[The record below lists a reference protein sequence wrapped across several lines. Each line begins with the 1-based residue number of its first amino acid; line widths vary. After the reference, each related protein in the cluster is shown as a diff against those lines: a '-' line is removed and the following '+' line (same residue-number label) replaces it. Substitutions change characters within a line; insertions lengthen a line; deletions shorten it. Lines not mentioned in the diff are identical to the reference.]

1 MSITMNTRKTEQ
13 EDLGVIWFIVLALM
27 IVTCEST
34 GTLLMLLGVFAV
46 ISYRI
51 VKLESIIKE
60 PNNSDNNAV

>member
-13 EDLGVIWFIVLALM
+13 EDLSVIWFIVLALM

-34 GTLLMLLGVFAV
+34 GTLLMLLGMFAV

-51 VKLESIIKE
+51 VKLESIKE
-60 PNNSDNNAV
+60 PNNSDNNAI